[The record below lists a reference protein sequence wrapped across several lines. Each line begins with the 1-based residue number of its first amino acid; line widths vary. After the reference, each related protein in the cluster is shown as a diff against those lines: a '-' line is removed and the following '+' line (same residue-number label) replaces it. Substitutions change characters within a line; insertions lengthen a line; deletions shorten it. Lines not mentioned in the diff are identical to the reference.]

1 MSVFEG
7 KSWTIMSVFEEKSWT
22 IMSVFEGKSWT
33 IMSVFEGKS
42 WTIMSVFDGRKKRY
56 KINSNISNKFRVVS
70 LVWSLV
76 LTTHM
81 LYIFLKAQLFYKF
94 SSNSYI
100 FITNLD

>member
-1 MSVFEG
+1 M
-7 KSWTIMSVFEEKSWT
+7 
-22 IMSVFEGKSWT
+22 EGKSWT